1 MKVKILKKE
10 TNVLVDAEIL
20 DSKSIKINLPSI
32 TDGWCFNFRK
42 KSRLKGYETYVLIC
56 EETPEIIEGC
66 LIFEMQEVVGA
77 YMAFIEVAPHNRY
90 ENKKYHKVAGSLIAF
105 ACRMSFI
112 RGDEESRGYLTFEV
126 IEEEIENKEKLISMY
141 INKYKA
147 LYFGQ
152 TTLVITPEGSEQL
165 INEFLNY

>member
-10 TNVLVDAEIL
+10 TNVLVEAEIF
-20 DSKSIKINLPSI
+20 DSKSIKITLPSI
-32 TDGWCFNFRK
+32 TDGWYFNFK
-42 KSRLKGYETYVLIC
+42 KNSKLRGYETYVIIC

-66 LIFEMQEVVGA
+66 LIFELQDVVGA
-77 YMAFIEVAPHNRY
+77 YMAFIEVAPHNRN
-90 ENKKYHKVAGSLIAF
+90 ENRRYDKVAGSLIAF

-112 RGDEESRGYLTFEV
+112 RGDEESKGYLTFEV
-126 IEEEIENKEKLISMY
+126 IEEEIENKEKLIAMY
-141 INKYKA
+141 IDKYKA

-165 INEFLNY
+165 INEFLN

>member
-1 MKVKILKKE
+1 MKVKILKRD
-10 TNVLVDAEIL
+10 TNILVDAKIF
-20 DSKSIKINLPSI
+20 DSKLIKINLPTI
-32 TDGWCFNFRK
+32 TDGWRFNFK
-42 KSRLKGYETYVLIC
+42 KNAKVTGYETYALIC

-77 YMAFIEVAPHNRY
+77 YMAFIEVAPHNRG
-90 ENKKYHKVAGSLIAF
+90 EFKKYDMVAGSLIAF

-112 RGDEESRGYLTFEV
+112 RGDEESKGYLTFEV
-126 IEEEIENKEKLISMY
+126 IEEDIENKEKLISMY
-141 INKYKA
+141 IDKYKA